1 MVFDLA
7 MSASLT
13 VRGDWAER
21 NSLSPT
27 TSRSALVR
35 APGRVQ
41 ASSASNTNRVDQDR
55 DGLSD
60 QQEFLLGT
68 LAFRDDSDRDGYSD
82 LEELARGSEP
92 MNTASM
98 PEATPYAVG
107 SCTSEE
113 NGYVKML
120 TSVYTE
126 DGRLENLRFA
136 FGVIHRGRVIRL
148 DSTDFGYRTGFV
160 RPGSV
165 GQVAVLEVGVPAR
178 LIRRLGRLHLFA
190 VLGSRTPG
198 SERLVTTESLADV
211 GGFIVSIKRQHA
223 ALSVTGTGGGGTQ
236 GVVYRPLAS
245 SDDLTAAGW
254 ESGKVCFQRTAAV
267 GSVGASIVYEV
278 DGADCIPMDTQCSP
292 SECAAGIGTSLDL
305 PDPGALIGG

>member
-1 MVFDLA
+1 
-7 MSASLT
+7 MSS
-13 VRGDWAER
+13 
-21 NSLSPT
+21 SLSFRT
-27 TSRSALVR
+27 VCSGALACAIFGVAFTILR
-35 APGRVQ
+35 EGEQPGL
-41 ASSASNTNRVDQDR
+41 AAASNTNRVDQDR

-60 QQEFLLGT
+60 QQELLLGT
-68 LAFRDDSDRDGYSD
+68 LAFRADSDRDGYSD

-92 MNTASM
+92 MNTTSR
-98 PEATPYAVG
+98 PESAPYAVG

-113 NGYVKML
+113 NGYVRML

-126 DGRLENLRFA
+126 DGRLDNLRLA
-136 FGVIHRGRVIRL
+136 FGVLHRGRVIRL
-148 DSTDFGYRTGFV
+148 DSHDFGYQTGFV

-178 LIRRLGRLHLFA
+178 LIRRLGRMHLFA
-190 VLGSRTPG
+190 VVGSRTPG
-198 SERLVTTESLADV
+198 SERLVTTESLANV
-211 GGFIVSIKRQHA
+211 GGFITSIKPMHA
-223 ALSVTGTGGGGTQ
+223 ALSVTGSGGGAQ

-267 GSVGASIVYEV
+267 GSVGPSIVYEV

-292 SECAAGIGTSLDL
+292 SECAAGIGTSIDM